1 MARRPLPPQAIFDPI
16 TAPAF
21 IPGPELSEWAKAT
34 FIRPGAPLM
43 NRDHDHLADA
53 EIGFLWTS
61 VMATRHMNAI
71 AGQAEIPRFQGSKWS
86 KARQEQQME
95 AWFGLIPDFVIT
107 IDARYAAQC
116 DDVTF
121 CALIEHELYHCGQEI
136 DQYGAPKF
144 SRSTGLPVYA
154 IKGHD
159 VEEFVGVV
167 RRYGV
172 GAAAGQTLALVEA
185 AQRGPEIGKAKA
197 TAVCGSCRALIV

>member
-1 MARRPLPPQAIFDPI
+1 MIRPHPPEATFDQA

-21 IPGPELSEWAKAT
+21 IPAPDLAAWAKAT
-34 FIRPGAPLM
+34 FILAGAPLL
-43 NRDHDHLADA
+43 NDDHAHLAEA

-61 VMATRHMNAI
+61 VTATRHMNAI
-71 AGQAEIPRFQGSKWS
+71 AGQAEMPRFQGSKWS

-95 AWFGLIPDFVIT
+95 SWFGLLPDFVIT
-107 IDARYAAQC
+107 LDARYAAQC

-136 DQYGAPKF
+136 DKYGAPKF
-144 SRSTGLPVYA
+144 SRSTGLPCFA

-159 VEEFVGVV
+159 VEEFVGVI

-172 GAAAGQTLALVEA
+172 GAGAGQTLAFVEA
-185 AQRGPEIGKAKA
+185 AQRGPEIGKAKVTGA
-197 TAVCGSCRALIV
+197 CGTCRAMVV

>member
-1 MARRPLPPQAIFDPI
+1 MARPMPPMELFEPAG
-16 TAPAF
+16 PAF
-21 IPGPELSEWAKAT
+21 VPSSDLSVWAKDT
-34 FIRPGAPLM
+34 FIASGAPLQ
-43 NRDHDHLADA
+43 NPDHSHLEGA

-86 KARQEQQME
+86 KARQEQQIE
-95 AWFGLIPDFVIT
+95 AWFGMMPDFLIT

-121 CALIEHELYHCGQEI
+121 CALVEHELYHCGQEL
-136 DQYGAPKF
+136 DQFGAPKF
-144 SRSTGLPVYA
+144 NRTTGLPCYA

-159 VEEFVGVV
+159 VEEFVGVI

-172 GAAAGQTLALVEA
+172 GAGAGQTLAFVEA
-185 AQRGPEIGKAKA
+185 AQRGPEIGRAKVTGA
-197 TAVCGSCRALIV
+197 CGTCRAMVV